1 MVIKKDDLLATKKV
15 KTPQTETGKGREVE
29 SLIQAFE
36 YFTETSER
44 LRESYDKL
52 QERISALDLELE
64 KKNQELYANL
74 REKDSIKN
82 YLSNILESMT
92 LGVVVVDLDG
102 IISIVNRASCELTG
116 YTYEQLSGKPYEE
129 TMGRKI
135 PVENTLV
142 NTLRTGKEM
151 VNKEKEIITKN
162 GIALPVEYNTSLVVN
177 KNGVILGALEIFS
190 DLREIKNLQ
199 EEVQQ
204 ARTLAALGEMAGNVA
219 HELRNPLGG
228 IGGYAALLE
237 RDLDVEDPRRKLVQ
251 KIIEGVAG
259 LNRVA
264 SNLLVYTRPIRP
276 NKRPVDIMM
285 VIEDVLMLTRVEL
298 EQDESK
304 IKIRKYLRIKEFE
317 LNFDPELFHQVF
329 LNLIKNAVQ
338 AMNDEGTLSIG
349 VKNLKKEEKF
359 EIYVKDTGTGIPEE
373 DRGKLFLPFFTTKTD
388 GTGLGLSIA
397 KKIMDAHLGD
407 IIVESEIGSG
417 TIFRIRFP
425 Y

>member
-1 MVIKKDDLLATKKV
+1 MALKKEDPLTTKKA
-15 KTPQTETGKGREVE
+15 KTPRSETGGGREVE

-44 LRESYDKL
+44 LRESYDNL

-102 IISIVNRASCELTG
+102 NISIVNRASCELSG
-116 YTYEQLSGKPYEE
+116 YSFEQLSGKPYSK
-129 TMGRKI
+129 TIGKNI
-135 PVENTLV
+135 PVESTPVHTLQ
-142 NTLRTGKEM
+142 TGREM
-151 VNKEKEIITKN
+151 ISREKEIITKN
-162 GIALPVEYNTSLVVN
+162 GNVLPVEYNTSLVVN
-177 KNGVILGALEIFS
+177 KNGEILGALEIFS
-190 DLREIKNLQ
+190 DLREIKKLQ

-237 RDLDVEDPRRKLVQ
+237 RDLDVEDPRRQLVQ

-285 VIEDVLMLTRVEL
+285 VIDDVMMLTEVEL
-298 EQDESK
+298 EQDESN
-304 IKIRKYLRIKEFE
+304 IKIRKYLRVKEFE

-349 VKNLKKEEKF
+349 VRNLKHEELL

-373 DRGKLFLPFFTTKTD
+373 DRKKLFLPFFTTKTD

-397 KKIMDAHLGD
+397 KKIMDAHLGE
-407 IIVESEIGSG
+407 IIVESEVGSG
-417 TIFRIRFP
+417 TTFRIRFP